1 MRIFTEVEEGILKY
15 LAHYKYMTLG
25 QLIKLDVGGKTYTST
40 RLKKLREAGFVGVSQ
55 YGGVYKS
62 GGGGRAENINYLLP
76 KGAKFLAENN
86 NDFNI
91 DKIHYPKNIDGIFRN
106 DYFHRISTV
115 NTQISFELW
124 AKRLGYDV
132 LFFDTYFHKLGSAK
146 TAKDDNPLR
155 SITRITFADNSF
167 IEPDAIFA
175 ANAENKKYFFCLEV
189 HNGNDV
195 TRLIDALKRISRAI
209 AQGLITNLYKEKL
222 GAEKSPRILCT
233 LENEKMLHLV
243 QKRMCNDTFFEPA
256 WMKQAFLLN
265 VAQNVWDDFDNG
277 WQNMVQTIINIS
289 SL

>member
-1 MRIFTEVEEGILKY
+1 MRIFTEVEEAILMH

-25 QLIKLDVGGKTYTST
+25 QLIKLRVGGKTYCST
-40 RLKKLREAGFVGVSQ
+40 RLKKLRDEGFVGVSQ

-76 KGAKFLAENN
+76 KGAKFLAENSSN
-86 NDFNI
+86 FNI
-91 DKIHYPKNIDGIFRN
+91 YKIHYPKNIDGIFRN

-146 TAKDDNPLR
+146 TAKDDSPLR

-175 ANAENKKYFFCLEV
+175 AIADNKKYFFCLEV

-195 TRLIDALKRISRAI
+195 TRLVDAFKRISRAI

-243 QKRMCNDTFFEPA
+243 QKRMSNDSFFAPE
-256 WMKQAFLLN
+256 WMKQAFLFN
-265 VAQNVWDDFDNG
+265 VANKVWDDFESG
-277 WQNMVQTIINIS
+277 WQNMIQTITKIS
-289 SL
+289 DL